1 MAFPWLA
8 CNLLRISAVAAENCG
23 KDGPEALEAE
33 AMVFWEAH
41 GKGGMGILGVVCAV
55 DVDVD
60 VETMG

>member
-33 AMVFWEAH
+33 AMVFWEVH
-41 GKGGMGILGVVCAV
+41 GNGGEGTLGVVCAV
-55 DVDVD
+55 DVDV
-60 VETMG
+60 ETMG